1 MITEKLF
8 TITFT
13 LFCREMLYV
22 VIYALSGKFFLP
34 QKSAS
39 VKYLT
44 NIMSVP
50 FINSYNPHCF
60 AAIDAKW
67 QEWGE
72 WSQCST
78 PCGQGSQIRARA
90 CSEPSFGGSE
100 QCCGNP
106 TETRECSSAECAGKT
121 QIE

>member
-13 LFCREMLYV
+13 LFCHEMLYV

-44 NIMSVP
+44 NIMSANHGHV
-50 FINSYNPHCF
+50 
-60 AAIDAKW
+60 A
-67 QEWGE
+67 
-72 WSQCST
+72 
-78 PCGQGSQIRARA
+78 
-90 CSEPSFGGSE
+90 
-100 QCCGNP
+100 
-106 TETRECSSAECAGKT
+106 
-121 QIE
+121 

>member
-44 NIMSVP
+44 NIMSVL
-50 FINSYNPHCF
+50 
-60 AAIDAKW
+60 
-67 QEWGE
+67 
-72 WSQCST
+72 
-78 PCGQGSQIRARA
+78 R
-90 CSEPSFGGSE
+90 
-100 QCCGNP
+100 
-106 TETRECSSAECAGKT
+106 ETISPQKN
-121 QIE
+121 